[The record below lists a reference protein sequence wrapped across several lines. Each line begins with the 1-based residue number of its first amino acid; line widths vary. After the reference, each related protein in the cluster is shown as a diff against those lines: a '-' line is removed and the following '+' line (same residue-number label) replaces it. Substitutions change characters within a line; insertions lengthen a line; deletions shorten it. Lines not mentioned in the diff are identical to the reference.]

1 MKSKRIVLV
10 GGGLTSM
17 ALAFFLPKENL
28 EIQIIEASP
37 RLGGRIQTSLGK
49 LDTPLE
55 LGATWFSDAHQNLL
69 CLLEELGLEKYPQ
82 FSLGKSLFQTDSNEP
97 AQSFYVPES
106 ESPSYRIVGGTERLI
121 EKLHANIPNVDILL
135 NTKISSI
142 TDTGEEIKL
151 QTLEGASMDADI
163 VILCVPPQL
172 VGTQIQ
178 FSPNLPSDLMKI
190 LPTVQTWM
198 SGSIKFVLEYD
209 TPFWRNQG
217 YSGMLYSHVG
227 IVSEMY
233 DHTNFEG
240 TKFGFTGFLNREA
253 ANYSTEE
260 RKQMVLQQLSYL
272 LGNPSLTP
280 VTYID
285 KLWTGEHIFEESPS
299 MLRPHQNNG
308 HHLLQQGYMNGKLYF
323 AGTETATENAGYME
337 GAIRSAKRLVK
348 RLESMPK

>member
-37 RLGGRIQTSLGK
+37 RLGGRIQTTLGK
-49 LDTPLE
+49 LETPLE

-69 CLLEELGLEKYPQ
+69 QLLGELGLEKYPQ

-106 ESPSYRIVGGTERLI
+106 ENPSYRIVGGTERLI
-121 EKLHANIPNVDILL
+121 EKLHANIPNVGILL

-142 TDTGEEIKL
+142 TDTGAEIKL
-151 QTLEGASMDADI
+151 QTLEGASMNADV

-172 VGTQIQ
+172 IGAQIQ
-178 FSPNLPSDLMKI
+178 FYPNLPSDLMKI

-198 SGSIKFVLEYD
+198 SGSIKFVLEYN
-209 TPFWRNQG
+209 TPFWRDQG
-217 YSGMLYSHVG
+217 YSGMLYSQDG

-233 DHTNFEG
+233 DHTNFEE
-240 TKFGFTGFLNREA
+240 TQFGFTGFLNREA
-253 ANYSTEE
+253 SRYAIED
-260 RKQMVLQQLSYL
+260 RKQMVLQHLSLL
-272 LGNPSLTP
+272 LGENILNPISYT
-280 VTYID
+280 D
-285 KLWTGEHIFEESPS
+285 KVWTGENIFMETPFIQ
-299 MLRPHQNNG
+299 RPHQNNG
-308 HHLLQQGYMNGKLYF
+308 HHLLQQGYMNGKLHF
-323 AGTETATENAGYME
+323 AGTETATAYAGYME
-337 GAIRSAKRLVK
+337 GAIISAKKMAIRLTQG
-348 RLESMPK
+348 